1 MLRRSKI
8 YLFRSSYHLVR
19 LRALE
24 KYGLTVHL
32 KTPPNLTSSPKTIV
46 DSSLIIWTSIAFV
59 MAWHMFISFLSEPD
73 YTCYFPFIDYWVGV
87 ALILKTVLCTNVPYS
102 DGASSDSYLKWT
114 DVRTEFRE
122 IDWFFCTSNLAALLI
137 IFLFW
142 TAFYLYRSLK
152 GGSIRIWNNCD
163 YTRKSQKRQFRCRIN
178 RILDN

>member
-1 MLRRSKI
+1 MGLLIPSILALLYFMYKAQLIYMHKQERVLSCGTPML
-8 YLFRSSYHLVR
+8 
-19 LRALE
+19 
-24 KYGLTVHL
+24 
-32 KTPPNLTSSPKTIV
+32 NLIV
-46 DSSLIIWTSIAFV
+46 K
-59 MAWHMFISFLSEPD
+59 EPFFGKNC
-73 YTCYFPFIDYWVGV
+73 T
-87 ALILKTVLCTNVPYS
+87 LTNVPYS

-152 GGSIRIWNNCD
+152 GGVLEFETTVTTSE
-163 YTRKSQKRQFRCRIN
+163 KVKKRQFRCRIN

>member
-1 MLRRSKI
+1 MNCNVTTIKNIFISI
-8 YLFRSSYHLVR
+8 FVSFRST
-19 LRALE
+19 E
-24 KYGLTVHL
+24 DIGE
-32 KTPPNLTSSPKTIV
+32 
-46 DSSLIIWTSIAFV
+46 IWTYSASKDTTEFNIFTKDNSWFVPHHLDVNSICNCLTHVHFFSIGTWLYMLFSV
-59 MAWHMFISFLSEPD
+59 HWQLGGRGPD
-73 YTCYFPFIDYWVGV
+73 FE
-87 ALILKTVLCTNVPYS
+87 KTVLWPRDTNVPYS

-163 YTRKSQKRQFRCRIN
+163 YTRKKSKKTV
-178 RILDN
+178 